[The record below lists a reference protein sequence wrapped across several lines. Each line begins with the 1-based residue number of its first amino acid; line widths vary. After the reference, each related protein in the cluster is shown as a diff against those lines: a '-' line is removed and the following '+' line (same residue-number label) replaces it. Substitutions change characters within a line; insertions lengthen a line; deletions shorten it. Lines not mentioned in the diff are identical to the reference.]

1 MTIIKII
8 ERLIYTKM
16 TPNWK
21 WRGHQGS
28 HHFYEWSS
36 LITPWNSKVFNIL
49 FFLNSS
55 VLAVSVPLFVRIN
68 HESGQTICGLAW
80 NPKGNKE
87 LAYSDNQVSFY
98 LNQSSSLSRHNLI
111 IRRLELC
118 YCMFME
124 VLTSSVHSYQ
134 AFDHLRVTNINF
146 LLTNFS
152 IL

>member
-8 ERLIYTKM
+8 ERLIYAKM

-21 WRGHQGS
+21 WQGHQGS
-28 HHFYEWSS
+28 HYFYEWSS

-98 LNQSSSLSRHNLI
+98 LNQSSSLSRHNL
-111 IRRLELC
+111 LDDWSC
-118 YCMFME
+118 TTVCPWKCWHQ
-124 VLTSSVHSYQ
+124 VSVHSYQ
-134 AFDHLRVTNINF
+134 AVDHLRVTNINF

-152 IL
+152 I